1 MGSRGPQAHTTRRA
15 PHKNSRPNA
24 ATRKTEI
31 TENSPG
37 FWDLAVGGNRHWPD
51 AFCAERKAAWAKW
64 RDTIMRRWPIQH
76 TNGERPAAWF
86 DFEAPRLAKLNGLD
100 PATLDDMSNYEV
112 VYRLD
117 ASETERARIEAMWR
131 RGIEHATAYQ
141 PNNVRAHATGA
152 YRVPEWF
159 YDQVSKE

>member
-1 MGSRGPQAHTTRRA
+1 
-15 PHKNSRPNA
+15 
-24 ATRKTEI
+24 
-31 TENSPG
+31 
-37 FWDLAVGGNRHWPD
+37 
-51 AFCAERKAAWAKW
+51 
-64 RDTIMRRWPIQH
+64 
-76 TNGERPAAWF
+76 
-86 DFEAPRLAKLNGLD
+86 
-100 PATLDDMSNYEV
+100 MSNYEV